1 MSGGSLLALGMA
13 LLAVLPCLGRAP
25 DFEREPQKVERRALL
40 QFPNGKKIKVD
51 VVDTPESRA
60 SGLMFRKKLAPDYGM
75 LFVFPTETSLSFW
88 MKNTGTSLD
97 IIFIGRDKMITRL
110 YPRVRPSTPHTAEE
124 SIARVKGWGQYVLEL
139 PAGAAVRQG
148 VKEGQ
153 ILKFDVPIPQR

>member
-88 MKNTGTSLD
+88 MKNT
-97 IIFIGRDKMITRL
+97 FIPL
-110 YPRVRPSTPHTAEE
+110 
-124 SIARVKGWGQYVLEL
+124 SIAFFDHNNRLIEIQDMSVLSSMDKAL
-139 PAGAAVRQG
+139 PLYKSSRPAAYALEVPLHWFEENEIRQG
-148 VKEGQ
+148 M
-153 ILKFDVPIPQR
+153 KFSFLNRSDSVQ